1 MKKIVLINVSG
12 QDQPGITRNVSN
24 ILTQYNVQI
33 LDIGQAVIH
42 DQLSLG
48 LLIKI
53 PAEAETESAPVFKD
67 LLFSMHEMG
76 LQLKFTPISEDDYEV
91 WVNAQGKAR
100 YIITA
105 LSRSLTAEQI
115 FRLTTIITDNG
126 LNIQGITRLSGRFSL
141 KNPPTKRRF
150 GVEFQVRGEPINAQS
165 MRLSFLECASS
176 LGVDVSFQKDDRYR
190 RHRRLICFDMDS
202 TLIQAEIIDELA
214 SEAGVGSQVKEITE
228 SAMRGEIDF
237 NESFRKRVALLKG
250 LSADRLDE
258 ISNRIELTEGAEEL
272 ISTLKGMGLKTAI
285 LSGGFTF
292 FGRKLKQRLGIDY
305 LFANELVIQDNKVTG
320 EVKEP
325 IVNGQRKADLL
336 KLIADQEGIRLE
348 QVVAVGDGA
357 NDLPMIGLAGLG
369 IAFQAKPKVRQ
380 SAEHA
385 ISNLGLDGILYM
397 LGVRDREI

>member
-24 ILTQYNVQI
+24 ILTHYNVQI

-53 PAEAETESAPVFKD
+53 PAETETESAPVFKD

-76 LQLKFTPISEDDYEV
+76 LQLKFTPISEDDYEI

-228 SAMRGEIDF
+228 TAMRGEIDF

-258 ISNRIELTEGAEEL
+258 IGNRIELTEGAEEL

>member
-12 QDQPGITRNVSN
+12 PDQPGITRNVAK
-24 ILTQYNVQI
+24 ILAHYNVQI

-53 PAEAETESAPVFKD
+53 PTETETESAPVFKD

-141 KNPPTKRRF
+141 KNPPIKRRF

-190 RHRRLICFDMDS
+190 RHRRLICLDMD
-202 TLIQAEIIDELA
+202 
-214 SEAGVGSQVKEITE
+214 
-228 SAMRGEIDF
+228 
-237 NESFRKRVALLKG
+237 
-250 LSADRLDE
+250 
-258 ISNRIELTEGAEEL
+258 
-272 ISTLKGMGLKTAI
+272 
-285 LSGGFTF
+285 
-292 FGRKLKQRLGIDY
+292 
-305 LFANELVIQDNKVTG
+305 
-320 EVKEP
+320 
-325 IVNGQRKADLL
+325 
-336 KLIADQEGIRLE
+336 
-348 QVVAVGDGA
+348 
-357 NDLPMIGLAGLG
+357 
-369 IAFQAKPKVRQ
+369 
-380 SAEHA
+380 
-385 ISNLGLDGILYM
+385 
-397 LGVRDREI
+397 